1 MKLLRRGMM
10 VLLLLPVLLTMRASA
25 AAADN
30 GPAAV
35 VQALYQEAMA
45 NTDGFSPKSVHAV
58 KVWVAPE
65 LYARLR
71 KKANEP
77 TPKGDAPDI
86 DGDVFLDAQ
95 DLPTRFEVGS
105 AAIDGGK
112 AKVAV
117 TLTWSAET
125 RHYTVLLEQI
135 GGAWKVT
142 NIDFGKD
149 GKLTDL
155 L

>member
-1 MKLLRRGMM
+1 MIG
-10 VLLLLPVLLTMRASA
+10 LPLALFLAVVPAR

-30 GPAAV
+30 SPAGV
-35 VQALYQEAMA
+35 VQALYQAAMA

-58 KVWVAPE
+58 KAWVAPE

-105 AAIDGGK
+105 AAIDGDK
-112 AKVAV
+112 AKVDV
-117 TLTWSAET
+117 TLTWSSET
-125 RHYTVLLEQI
+125 RHYTVLLAQI
-135 GGAWKVT
+135 GGAWRVT